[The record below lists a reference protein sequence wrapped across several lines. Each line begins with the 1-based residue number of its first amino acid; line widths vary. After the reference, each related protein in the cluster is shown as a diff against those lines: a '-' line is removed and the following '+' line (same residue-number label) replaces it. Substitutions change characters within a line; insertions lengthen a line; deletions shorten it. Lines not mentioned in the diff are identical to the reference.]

1 MGKNTFVLDV
11 NVWISGLVYNKTQT
25 LSKIICNNDIV
36 VYRSEMMLWEL
47 RDVLSRPKHSKKIQ
61 SANQLDFVINQIE
74 ELTCYFPT
82 TPMFKDCRDPDDNY
96 LFDLAIQSQ
105 ADYLVSGDGDV
116 LDVKINPPPQ
126 IISYTQFSEMFL

>member
-1 MGKNTFVLDV
+1 MDKNTFVLDV
-11 NVWISGLVYNKTQT
+11 NIWISGLVYNKSQT

-36 VYRSEMMLWEL
+36 VYRSEMMIEEL
-47 RDVLSRPKHSKKIQ
+47 RDVLSRPKHSRKIQ

-74 ELTCYFPT
+74 ELTCYFST

-105 ADYLVSGDGDV
+105 ADYLVSGDDDV

-126 IISYTQFSEMFL
+126 IISFTEFREMFF